1 MLNKIRNIHS
11 YIKVFIEWLDKRGPY
26 NRPWCGLVFMF
37 LILLWIFE
45 RKSLNIIVLNNALL
59 GMAGGYLFFLISW
72 FYLVKN
78 KVSNFVSKE
87 HHTPLDLF
95 KEFSHRS
102 FLYGLC
108 WFSLIVTGPI
118 LGMFI
123 YLKFA
128 FTGVMDGAI
137 YFNYIIEVFYCVA
150 AVFIIC
156 WFSYHVVIRGVSP
169 KEAKA
174 QLSLYLA
181 IGATISFLIVSPIF
195 GIFKTIIA
203 ALSIAFSWV
212 NHIIALK
219 ENEEQ
224 QS

>member
-1 MLNKIRNIHS
+1 M
-11 YIKVFIEWLDKRGPY
+11 WLDKRGPF
-26 NRPWCGLVFMF
+26 NIPWCGWVFMF
-37 LILLWIFE
+37 LIFLLNYE
-45 RKSLNIIVLNNALL
+45 RKSLNIIVLNNAIL
-59 GMAGGYLFFLISW
+59 GMTGVYLFFIIFWCYLI
-72 FYLVKN
+72 KN
-78 KVSNFVSKE
+78 KVSKFVSKE
-87 HHTPLDLF
+87 HHTPLELF

-108 WFSLIVTGPI
+108 WFSFIVTAPI

-128 FTGVMDGAI
+128 FTGVMDGTI
-137 YFNYIIEVFYCVA
+137 YFNYIFEVFYSVA
-150 AVFIIC
+150 AAFIIC

-181 IGATISFLIVSPIF
+181 IGATISFLIVSPVF

-219 ENEEQ
+219 ENEEPKK
-224 QS
+224 